1 MTFTVQV
8 EYGMGANT
16 YVESTNGFN
25 EMTEAY
31 SYAEKVLNEV
41 ASVIHDGA
49 IADNAVIRVW
59 RDDKSFD
66 LINSCTKGCD

>member
-8 EYGMGANT
+8 EYGVGADAGIET
-16 YVESTNGFN
+16 TQGFN
-25 EMTEAY
+25 EMDDAY
-31 SYAEKVLNEV
+31 SFAEKILDEV
-41 ASVIHDGA
+41 STVIRDGE
-49 IADNAVIRVW
+49 IADNAVIRIW

>member
-8 EYGMGANT
+8 EYGIGANAD
-16 YVESTNGFN
+16 VGSTEGFN
-25 EMTEAY
+25 EMNEAY
-31 SYAEKVLNEV
+31 VYAEKVLNEV
-41 ASVIHDGA
+41 ESVIRDGV
-49 IADNAVIRVW
+49 IADNAVIRIW